1 MTSHRVAGSLLVLAV
16 FASGALAQSAM
27 LGESALV
34 DSCHQVKLNLDLKG
48 KITFQSQGK
57 TQTVEHNAVAT
68 HAFAE
73 RVLEGKGA
81 VAEKSARV
89 YETASV
95 TIAGQARTLRGSH
108 NLIVAHRVK
117 EQLISYSPK
126 GPLFGEE
133 MELLEHFDTLSLPG
147 LLPGKEVKVGDS
159 WNVAPAVVQ
168 AICGLD
174 ALDAQTKQQ
183 VTCTFTALASQV
195 AHVTIHGTVR
205 GIQLGAAVSI
215 HIDAKSK
222 LLFDLKDKR
231 IVELEWRQ
239 TDERQ
244 QGPATPN
251 LAADVTIKLKRMP
264 IPTPNELGQFALLT
278 VPDGPPPAKL
288 TNILHRE
295 AKGKYEFQRSREWQ
309 DVGEHSGQRVLK
321 LVTARGDH
329 LADAI
334 LTLWKG
340 PRIASAKDFKQQM
353 DDTPGWK
360 QDGDSQID
368 DALKHPNGY
377 TVYRVTGAG
386 KMEGVAA
393 FRMAYLIGDASGQQ
407 LLVTF
412 LSPPSQVNNL
422 EARDQTLVDSIEFK

>member
-1 MTSHRVAGSLLVLAV
+1 MSPRQLGSTLLAALV
-16 FASGALAQSAM
+16 FASGAAAQSVM
-27 LGESALV
+27 LGEEALV
-34 DSCHQVKLNLDLKG
+34 DSCCRAKLTLDLKG

-57 TQTVEHNAVAT
+57 TETVEHNAVAE
-68 HAFAE
+68 HAFVE
-73 RVLEGKGA
+73 RVLAAKGA
-81 VAEKSARV
+81 VAEKTARV
-89 YETASV
+89 YETAKV
-95 TIAGQARTLRGSH
+95 TIAGQTRILRSTH
-108 NLIVAHRVK
+108 NLVIAHRVK
-117 EQLISYSPK
+117 EQLITYSPK
-126 GPLFGEE
+126 GPLLGEE

-147 LLPGKEVKVGDS
+147 LLPGKTVKVGES

-174 ALDAQTKQQ
+174 ALDAQSKQQ
-183 VTCTFTALASQV
+183 VTCTLTALTDQLAS
-195 AHVTIHGTVR
+195 VTIQGIVK
-205 GIQLGAAVSI
+205 GIQLGAPVSI

-239 TDERQ
+239 SDERQ

-251 LAADVTIKLKRMP
+251 LAADVTIKLERKP
-264 IPTPNELGQFALLT
+264 IATPNELGQFALLT

-288 TNILHRE
+288 TNILHRD
-295 AKGKYEFQRSREWQ
+295 AKGKFEFQRSREWQ

-334 LTLWKG
+334 LTPWKG
-340 PRIASAKDFKQQM
+340 PKIADAQDFKQQM
-353 DDTPGWK
+353 EETPGWK
-360 QDGDSQID
+360 QDGDSQVD
-368 DALKHPNGY
+368 DAVKHPHGY
-377 TVYRVTGAG
+377 TVYRVTAAG

-393 FRMAYLIGDASGQQ
+393 FRMAYLIGNASGQQ
-407 LLVTF
+407 ILVTF
-412 LSPPSQVNNL
+412 LAPPSQVNNL